1 MTNERSFIGTSVV
14 GHRLACRPMSERQ
27 GDRYVD
33 GSSFEDLAGYSR
45 AVRRGDAIVVSGT
58 TANDGHGKALHPGDT
73 AAQTEAALRHA
84 LGAVDALG
92 GTIDDVVRTRLLLAP
107 GADWQAAAGVHA
119 RLLGAVRPAN
129 TTLFVHALVGP
140 DFLVEVELD
149 AIVAPG

>member
-1 MTNERSFIGTSVV
+1 
-14 GHRLACRPMSERQ
+14 MSERQ

-33 GSSFEDLAGYSR
+33 GSSFEDLAGYAR
-45 AVRRGDAIVVSGT
+45 AVRRGDAITVSGT
-58 TANDGHGKALHPGDT
+58 TANDGHGNALHPGDT

-140 DFLVEVELD
+140 DFLVEVEVD

>member
-1 MTNERSFIGTSVV
+1 MATPCTRAT
-14 GHRLACRPMSERQ
+14 RPR
-27 GDRYVD
+27 
-33 GSSFEDLAGYSR
+33 
-45 AVRRGDAIVVSGT
+45 
-58 TANDGHGKALHPGDT
+58 
-73 AAQTEAALRHA
+73 QTEAALRHA

-140 DFLVEVELD
+140 DFLVEVEVD
-149 AIVAPG
+149 AIIAFPGHAGRVNRSLASARSLACSRWHSNTPEGA

>member
-1 MTNERSFIGTSVV
+1 MTNERSFIVTSVV
-14 GHRLACRPMSERQ
+14 GHRLACRSMSERQ

-33 GSSFEDLAGYSR
+33 GSSFEDLAGYAR
-45 AVRRGDAIVVSGT
+45 AVRRGDAITVSGT
-58 TANDGHGKALHPGDT
+58 TANDGHGNALHPGDT

-140 DFLVEVELD
+140 DFLVEVEVD

>member
-1 MTNERSFIGTSVV
+1 M
-14 GHRLACRPMSERQ
+14 
-27 GDRYVD
+27 
-33 GSSFEDLAGYSR
+33 
-45 AVRRGDAIVVSGT
+45 RRGDVIAVSGT
-58 TANDGHGKALHPGDT
+58 TANDGHGNALHPGDT

-140 DFLVEVELD
+140 DFLVEVEVD
-149 AIVAPG
+149 AIVAPATGPRRSGHPPSRYREPG